1 MKITELQLEK
11 YGIYK
16 DILWKPAVNELNV
29 IMGANESGKTT
40 LLRFIRDMIFGYNR
54 GKWQGKSGNMSFIR
68 DNGDKYRVYRTEKE
82 KWFLDSEMKKN
93 EDELPLL
100 WWHGLNRKM
109 YENIFAIGLED
120 LQGATFLSD
129 NAVRSRSV
137 SYTHLTLPTTPYV

>member
-82 KWFLDSEMKKN
+82 KWFLDSKMKKT
-93 EDELPLL
+93 
-100 WWHGLNRKM
+100 KM
-109 YENIFAIGLED
+109 NYRFYG
-120 LQGATFLSD
+120 GM
-129 NAVRSRSV
+129 V
-137 SYTHLTLPTTPYV
+137 